1 MCAAT
6 SQFSE
11 HYDASLDVAAGIAS
25 LTNAAA
31 HLLTFW

>member
-1 MCAAT
+1 MCDAT
-6 SQFSE
+6 SQFS
-11 HYDASLDVAAGIAS
+11 DASLDVVAGIAG